1 MHSRPSH
8 SARPSGA
15 PTGLL
20 LFDVDGTLLRSHGGS
35 LRAMTAAARRWF
47 GPTFRL
53 DAVDRNG
60 QLDPHIIAAALE
72 LNGVRATAGQLD
84 AFRESYLEEL
94 RTEVR
99 SSRILPGVSELLAGL
114 RATEGVLLGLVTGN
128 YAEAA
133 RIKLEAVEID
143 PAWFPVG
150 GFGEQAATRSRLV
163 GLAIETAASLVGRA
177 IPARDAIVIGDTPR
191 DVESAHEAGCRSLAV
206 ATGNYPADVLEAAGA
221 DVVVPDLTDPA
232 SLWAML
238 DDWGV
243 G

>member
-1 MHSRPSH
+1 MHPRASH
-8 SARPSGA
+8 SARPFAA
-15 PTGLL
+15 PTRLL

-72 LNGVRATAGQLD
+72 LNGVRATDGQLD

-99 SSRILPGVSELLAGL
+99 SSRILPGIRELLAEL

-133 RIKLEAVEID
+133 RIKLESVDID
-143 PAWFPVG
+143 PAWFAVG
-150 GFGEQAATRSRLV
+150 GFGEQGPTRSRLV
-163 GLAIETAASLVGRA
+163 GLTIETAASLVGRV

-191 DVESAHEAGCRSLAV
+191 DVESAQEAGCRSLAV
-206 ATGNYPADVLEAAGA
+206 ATGNYSADVLQAAGA
-221 DVVVPDLTDPA
+221 DVVLPDLTDPA
-232 SLWAML
+232 PLWAML
-238 DDWGV
+238 ED
-243 G
+243 